1 MTLSIRH
8 HLWNALRQR
17 SDPASARDMAS
28 ATGAQNRA
36 IQRRLSRWA
45 QAGLLE
51 AIKPPIE
58 AGQNAPIQYVM
69 PEETRRLIEPPAV
82 VKPGK
87 FGTYRSGRIAMWRA
101 IRVLKSFDLVQLTI
115 TAEVSMGSAKVF
127 VSALLRAEILRCVVR
142 GHAATG
148 QRSIYALN
156 GTFGPSAPVISVD
169 RKDRTTT
176 VLDPN
181 TGTARKISAQ
191 SPLPPLF

>member
-1 MTLSIRH
+1 MTISIRH
-8 HLWNALRQR
+8 HLWNALRNR
-17 SDPASARDMAS
+17 NDPVSARDMAR
-28 ATGAQNRA
+28 ATGAQNKA

-51 AIKPPIE
+51 AIKPPVD
-58 AGQNAPIQYVM
+58 AGQNAPIHYLM
-69 PEETRRLIEPPAV
+69 PEQTRRLVEPPALRDQ
-82 VKPGK
+82 GQ
-87 FGTYRSGRIAMWRA
+87 FGTYRSRRVAMWRA

-127 VSALLRAEILRCVVR
+127 ISALLRAEILRCVVR

-156 GTFGPSAPVISVD
+156 GSFGPNAPVIRID

>member
-1 MTLSIRH
+1 MTISIRH

-17 SDPASARDMAS
+17 SDPVSARDMAS

-51 AIKPPIE
+51 AIKPPVE

-69 PEETRRLIEPPAV
+69 PEDARRLIEPPALI
-82 VKPGK
+82 KSGK
-87 FGTYRSGRIAMWRA
+87 LGTYRSGRIAMWRA

-148 QRSIYALN
+148 LRSIYALN
-156 GTFGPSAPVISVD
+156 GTFGPSAPVA
-169 RKDRTTT
+169 
-176 VLDPN
+176 P
-181 TGTARKISAQ
+181 
-191 SPLPPLF
+191 

>member
-1 MTLSIRH
+1 MTNSIRH
-8 HLWNALRQR
+8 HLWNALRHR
-17 SDPASARDMAS
+17 NDPVSAGEMAR
-28 ATGAQNRA
+28 ATGAQNRSV
-36 IQRRLSRWA
+36 QRRLSRWA
-45 QAGLLE
+45 KAGLLE

-58 AGQNAPIQYVM
+58 AGQNAPIHYVM
-69 PEETRRLIEPPAV
+69 PEETRRLIEPPALLEQ
-82 VKPGK
+82 GK
-87 FGTYRSGRIAMWRA
+87 FGTYRNGRIAMWRA
-101 IRVLKSFDLVQLTI
+101 MRVLKSFDLVQLTI

-127 VSALLRAEILRCVVR
+127 VSALLRAEILRRVVR

-169 RKDRTTT
+169 RKDRATT

-181 TGTARKISAQ
+181 TGITREISAR